1 MHFYSTAGRLR
12 VFFEAPNLTGSGG
25 VGEGEE
31 CVMKPVIFSQH
42 AKMQMLLRG
51 AEESEVIEA
60 IRKGQRQPAKR
71 GRFQAKWRFIFERP
85 SPITGVIYRFK
96 EVEAH
101 FRRGSRQNCR
111 GDCQGLLLQRGG
123 RTMKLYYDAQVDALY
138 IELRPLAPGTAEARV
153 LSEDVI
159 ANYGPD
165 GKLAGLEVLDASLL
179 LGEELQRLV
188 LEISPALAPISPLG

>member
-1 MHFYSTAGRLR
+1 
-12 VFFEAPNLTGSGG
+12 
-25 VGEGEE
+25 
-31 CVMKPVIFSQH
+31 
-42 AKMQMLLRG
+42 
-51 AEESEVIEA
+51 
-60 IRKGQRQPAKR
+60 
-71 GRFQAKWRFIFERP
+71 
-85 SPITGVIYRFK
+85 
-96 EVEAH
+96 
-101 FRRGSRQNCR
+101 
-111 GDCQGLLLQRGG
+111 
-123 RTMKLYYDAQVDALY
+123 MKLYYDAQVDALY